1 MTIMMGIQ
9 TTCIPETEFAAQL
22 LTPRETSS
30 TGILYYGVVYAM
42 TDSDTL
48 PFYNY
53 LGQIEYLPSF
63 PLSFGDWS
71 PSTGEPLSAE
81 QQSLIDYV
89 FRILHKSP
97 TESHIRAENIN
108 LASN

>member
-1 MTIMMGIQ
+1 MLEIGSLILK
-9 TTCIPETEFAAQL
+9 ILKLRLPAHSL
-22 LTPRETSS
+22 LTP
-30 TGILYYGVVYAM
+30 AM

-53 LGQIEYLPSF
+53 LGQIKYLSGY

-71 PSTGEPLSAE
+71 PSTGEPVSTE
-81 QQSLIDYV
+81 QQSLIDDIS
-89 FRILHKSP
+89 RILRKSP
-97 TESHIRAENIN
+97 TESHIRAEDIN

>member
-1 MTIMMGIQ
+1 
-9 TTCIPETEFAAQL
+9 
-22 LTPRETSS
+22 
-30 TGILYYGVVYAM
+30 M

-48 PFYNY
+48 PSYNY
-53 LGQIEYLPSF
+53 LGEIEYLSGY

-71 PSTGEPLSAE
+71 PSTIEPLSVE
-81 QQSLIDYV
+81 QQSLIDDIS
-89 FRILHKSP
+89 RILLKSP